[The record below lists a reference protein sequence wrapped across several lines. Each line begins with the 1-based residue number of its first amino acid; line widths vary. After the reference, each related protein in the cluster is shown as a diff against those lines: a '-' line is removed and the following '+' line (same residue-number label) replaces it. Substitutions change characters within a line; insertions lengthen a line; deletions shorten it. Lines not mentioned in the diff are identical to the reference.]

1 MKRTQIEAEK
11 ISLEAEL
18 AAKEEE
24 EREGREQFERI
35 RYQKTLDA
43 QGSLVNAIC
52 GLQMTSD
59 FDATLTLDSLQHI
72 SDFTTSKALN

>member
-11 ISLEAEL
+11 LSLEAEL

-43 QGSLVNAIC
+43 QGSHVNAIC

-59 FDATLTLDSLQHI
+59 FDNNFDTGKSSTH
-72 SDFTTSKALN
+72 FTTSKALN